1 MNSKP
6 VLTTLIV
13 VLVSLGIGFAGGYF
27 FRNYRLSKM
36 RSNFNGQFQG
46 RTGTMPRA
54 GNGQGAQR
62 GFGGMVTGE
71 VISQDEK
78 SITVKVADGSSR
90 IVILG
95 DSTTYSQTQTAPKSD
110 LKVGDK
116 VGVFGTAN
124 SDGSVTATSIQLNPT
139 PTPK

>member
-1 MNSKP
+1 MKNKSIL
-6 VLTTLIV
+6 VTILIV
-13 VLVSLGIGFAGGYF
+13 LISLAAGFGGGYF

-36 RSNFNGQFQG
+36 RTNFGGQFQG

-78 SITVKVADGSSR
+78 SITVKVVDGSSK

-95 DSTTYSQTQTAPKSD
+95 DSTTYSQTQSAQKSD

-139 PTPK
+139 PTLK